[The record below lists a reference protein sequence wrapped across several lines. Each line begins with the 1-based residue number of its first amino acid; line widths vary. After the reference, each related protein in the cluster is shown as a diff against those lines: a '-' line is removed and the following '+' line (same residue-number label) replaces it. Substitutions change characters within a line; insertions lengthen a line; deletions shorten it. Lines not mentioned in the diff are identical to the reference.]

1 MSSRVGVRGIVL
13 ALGMTAAVLSGT
25 VCSVDNAGL
34 SNTSGQAGAGGAAGS
49 AGHAGSTGSGGTGGS
64 LAGTGGSPAGTGG
77 SSTGGV
83 AGAGSGGTVATG
95 GKQGSGGIV
104 GTGGNAG
111 QPGTGG
117 VAGSGGSSATGGGS
131 GSGGDLGTG
140 GIGGAGGMAGTGGS
154 AGQPGTGGVA
164 GGGGAGGESATGGES
179 GGSGTGGAAGS
190 GGTAGTGGV
199 GGSNGGHG
207 GGHTPDCSYYPSGT
221 SSMVPTDDKLHC
233 YWAHGNEVGWDSAEA
248 ICENEGGTLVTI
260 LSSTE
265 NMLVLHIATQAGLFN
280 FNVPVAIGATDGK
293 AANDQTGAG
302 DYAWVTGEAWGY
314 VNWHQGEPSGTCTG
328 CVGPNGGLGCSCDH
342 WLMLANDGTWYDRN
356 ESTAR
361 PFVCEAF
368 AR

>member
-13 ALGMTAAVLSGT
+13 ALGMTAVALSGT

-34 SNTSGQAGAGGAAGS
+34 SNTGQGGAGGVAGA
-49 AGHAGSTGSGGTGGS
+49 AGHAGSKGSGGSTV
-64 LAGTGGSPAGTGG
+64 GTGG

-83 AGAGSGGTVATG
+83 AGTGTGGIGATG
-95 GKQGSGGIV
+95 GTPATGGAV
-104 GTGGNAG
+104 GTGGGAGQVGTGGIAGGGGSATGGESATGG

-117 VAGSGGSSATGGGS
+117 IGGSTGGNAG
-131 GSGGDLGTG
+131 GTG
-140 GIGGAGGMAGTGGS
+140 GV

-164 GGGGAGGESATGGES
+164 GGGGQT
-179 GGSGTGGAAGS
+179 GTGGSSGGAGAGGT
-190 GGTAGTGGV
+190 GGTAGTGGL
-199 GGSNGGHG
+199 GGSTGGHG
-207 GGHTPDCSYYPSGT
+207 GGHMPDCSYYPSGT
-221 SSMVPTDDKLHC
+221 SSMVPTDNKLHC

-293 AANDQTGAG
+293 AANDQSGAG

-314 VNWHQGEPSGTCTG
+314 QNWHMGEPSGNCTG

-342 WLMLANDGTWYDRN
+342 WLMLASDGTWYDRN

-361 PFVCEAF
+361 PFVCEAI